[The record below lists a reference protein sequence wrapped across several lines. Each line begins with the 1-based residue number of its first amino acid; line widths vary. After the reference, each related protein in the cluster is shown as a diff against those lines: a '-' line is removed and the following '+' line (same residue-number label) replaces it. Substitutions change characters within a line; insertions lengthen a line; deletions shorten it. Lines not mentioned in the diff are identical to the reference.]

1 MPEVRPAAAGDI
13 EAICRLLHGKMSRK
27 ISTEGWRAIMTY
39 GWLPEKPDLGI
50 VAEAKGEI
58 VGFLGV
64 VYADRTL
71 GDLCLRTANLSAWY
85 LDKPHRGAGLGMEML
100 RAATRHDGVLYTTFS
115 SVPRVLP
122 MMEKIGLEP
131 LDRERLVWRRSAAA
145 GRPSDLRVLRGMDA
159 VAPLVSPAERRLLAD
174 HAGFDLHPFLI
185 EVGGRSCLLIMSI
198 RRKAAGVAYHEAFY
212 IADPALFAAHAQA
225 FADAILP
232 DRESLVAVDRRFL
245 DGIDVRGGMEEIPVP
260 RYFRP
265 TPGVTAREVDFLY
278 SETALLNLKL
288 Y

>member
-1 MPEVRPAAAGDI
+1 MPEVRPAAPGDV

-27 ISTEGWRAIMTY
+27 ISPEGWRAIMSY
-39 GWLPEKPDLGI
+39 AWLAEKPDLGV
-50 VAEAKGEI
+50 VAQTDGEV

-64 VYADRTL
+64 VYADRTMA
-71 GDLCLRTANLSAWY
+71 GGRLRTANLSAWY
-85 LDKPHRGAGLGMEML
+85 LDKPYRGAGLGMAML
-100 RAATRHDGVLYTTFS
+100 RLATRHEGVLYTTFS

-122 MMEKIGLEP
+122 MMEQVGLEP
-131 LDRERLVWRRSAAA
+131 LDRERFVWRRSPHAVTPS
-145 GRPSDLRVLRGMDA
+145 RPRVLRGIEA
-159 VAPLVSPAERRLLAD
+159 VAPLASPAERRLLTD

-185 EVGGRSCLLIMSI
+185 EAAGESCLVILSI
-198 RRKAAGVAYHEAFY
+198 RRKAADVAYHEAFY
-212 IADPALFAAHAQA
+212 IGAPALFAAQAQA

-232 DRESLVAVDRRFL
+232 DRDSLVAVDRRFL
-245 DGIDVRGGMEEIPVP
+245 DGVPVQGEIEEIAVP

-265 TPGVTAREVDFLY
+265 TAGVSVREVDFLY

>member
-1 MPEVRPAAAGDI
+1 MPEVRPASPADV

-27 ISTEGWRAIMTY
+27 ISTDGWRAIMTY
-39 GWLPEKPDLGI
+39 GWLAEKPDLGI
-50 VAEAKGEI
+50 VAEADGEI

-71 GDLCLRTANLSAWY
+71 GDRRLRTANLSAWY
-85 LDKPHRGAGLGMEML
+85 LDKPYRGAGTGMEML

-122 MMEKIGLEP
+122 MMEKVGLEP
-131 LDRERLVWRRSAAA
+131 LDRERLVWRRGPPA
-145 GRPSDLRVLRGMDA
+145 GRPSGIRVLRGMDA
-159 VAPLVSPAERRLLAD
+159 VASSVSPAERRLLDD
-174 HAGFDLHPFLI
+174 HAGFELHPFLI
-185 EVGGRSCLLIMSI
+185 EAEGESCLVILSI
-198 RRKAAGVAYHEAFY
+198 RRKAADVGYHEAFY
-212 IADPALFAAHAQA
+212 IGSPALFAAHAQA

-232 DRESLVAVDRRFL
+232 DRQSLLAVDRRFL
-245 DGIDVRGGMEEIPVP
+245 DGIDLRGETEAIPVP

-265 TPGVTAREVDFLY
+265 TAGVTGRDVDFLY